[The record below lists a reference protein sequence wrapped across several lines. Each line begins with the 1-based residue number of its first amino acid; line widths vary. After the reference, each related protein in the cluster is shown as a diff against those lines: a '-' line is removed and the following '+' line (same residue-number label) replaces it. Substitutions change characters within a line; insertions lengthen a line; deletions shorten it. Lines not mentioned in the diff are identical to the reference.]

1 MDADQLCDFYEKMCN
16 EHPLLCF
23 IEDTH
28 ATQDLQG
35 QKKFIDKL
43 KQSHAGVTVS
53 ISSLFDSNIDKI
65 KEFTTL
71 VQEESEEEEEKAE
84 GEEENEEEKKD
95 EEAPADQPVEEKK
108 DAKKDKKGKKGA
120 PEPTQAEEGKDETPG
135 KPDPNADKII
145 PGAIRIKR
153 EKFNSAQQLQQI
165 INYSLTLKS
174 ESFQGIVIEDS
185 QIESLNSDVIDLA
198 FGAGIVSY
206 INLTGFGKPEKSSKV
221 ARYNEIMGGI

>member
-1 MDADQLCDFYEKMCN
+1 MCN
-16 EHPLLCF
+16 EHPLLAF

-35 QKKFIDKL
+35 QKKFIEKL
-43 KQSHAGVTVS
+43 KQSQPGVTVS

-71 VQEESEEEEEKAE
+71 VQEESEEEEEPAE
-84 GEEENEEEKKD
+84 GEEENEEEKK
-95 EEAPADQPVEEKK
+95 EEEPPVEAPPVEEKK

-120 PEPTQAEEGKDETPG
+120 PEPTAEEEKVETGPV

-153 EKFNSAQQLQQI
+153 DKFSSVQQLQ
-165 INYSLTLKS
+165 
-174 ESFQGIVIEDS
+174 
-185 QIESLNSDVIDLA
+185 
-198 FGAGIVSY
+198 
-206 INLTGFGKPEKSSKV
+206 
-221 ARYNEIMGGI
+221 